1 MAKWEDLS
9 YAFDDPTND
18 SFFMTSAP
26 PASNRFK
33 LQPSAV
39 PPDPPHVYQLVTVN
53 ASDVAPFWNGLKLLP
68 QEGEPLKVKAGLKT
82 VAERLADANERSR
95 TARACFSASWDS
107 CP

>member
-33 LQPSAV
+33 LQPSACR
-39 PPDPPHVYQLVTVN
+39 PIRRTSPSCVTMRRE
-53 ASDVAPFWNGLKLLP
+53 
-68 QEGEPLKVKAGLKT
+68 Q
-82 VAERLADANERSR
+82 
-95 TARACFSASWDS
+95 
-107 CP
+107 